1 MMSQRNRGLYRGVI
15 LLVLLLS
22 VTGVWYV
29 SMSPSSPPPEL
40 VGVLRPAPKILK
52 PVKLIDQNGAVSITR
67 LFKDKWSFVFFGY
80 TSCPDICPTT
90 LHVLNTVTDMLGKD
104 NAELL
109 PDTQVVF
116 ISVDPMRDTVADLAD
131 YVKFFNRDFVGL
143 TGDQKNID
151 NITQQFGAG
160 YILEEETAPG
170 QYMVAHTSAVFLV
183 TPELGLVAAFSQP
196 HNPKTIVAQYKK
208 IRAYLS
214 E

>member
-1 MMSQRNRGLYRGVI
+1 MMPQRNRGLYRGAI

-29 SMSPSSPPPEL
+29 STTPSSAPPEL
-40 VGVLRPAPKILK
+40 VGVLRPAPKMLK
-52 PVKLIDQNGAVSITR
+52 PVELIDQNGAVADTR
-67 LFKDKWSFVFFGY
+67 IFKDKWSFVFFGY

-90 LHVLNTVTDMLGKD
+90 LHVLNAVTDMLAKD
-104 NAELL
+104 NAELSA
-109 PDTQVVF
+109 DTQVVF

-143 TGDQKNID
+143 TGEQKNID

-170 QYMVAHTSAVFLV
+170 QYLVAHTSAVFLV
-183 TPELGLVAAFSQP
+183 APESGLVAAFSQP

-208 IRAYLS
+208 IRAYIS